1 MENKENINEESKERV
16 ENTAKNSIEN
26 IQQEQP
32 ETDVQQDANQEQE
45 SEPKSEQEPEL
56 TEEEKLQ
63 QKLDEQIRQTAAMQD
78 KYLRLMAEF
87 DNFRKRTNLEKA
99 DLIKSAGT
107 KVITNIL
114 PVLDDFE
121 RAIKNMEKA
130 EDIKSIL
137 TGVELIYQKFMT
149 TLQKEGLYPIN
160 TEGADFNVDY
170 HEAIALVPAPAPE
183 LKGKVL
189 DCVQTG
195 YTLNEKVIRHAKVA
209 VGQ

>member
-16 ENTAKNSIEN
+16 ENTAENSIDNPTEEN

-114 PVLDDFE
+114 PVLDDYE
-121 RAIKNMEKA
+121 RAIKNRVC
-130 EDIKSIL
+130 
-137 TGVELIYQKFMT
+137 TEL
-149 TLQKEGLYPIN
+149 L
-160 TEGADFNVDY
+160 
-170 HEAIALVPAPAPE
+170 
-183 LKGKVL
+183 GKV
-189 DCVQTG
+189 VQ
-195 YTLNEKVIRHAKVA
+195 EKHNIRHWV
-209 VGQ
+209 

>member
-1 MENKENINEESKERV
+1 
-16 ENTAKNSIEN
+16 
-26 IQQEQP
+26 
-32 ETDVQQDANQEQE
+32 
-45 SEPKSEQEPEL
+45 
-56 TEEEKLQ
+56 
-63 QKLDEQIRQTAAMQD
+63 MQD

-149 TLQKEGLYPIN
+149 TLQKEGLHPIN

-170 HEAIALVPAPAPE
+170 HQAIALVPAPAPE